1 MTRFCNIN
9 KLNQSVIIKNKRLDY
24 KNRLRNM
31 NDCKLKNLNR
41 KHLRKP
47 LKIIKLK
54 TTFLSKL

>member
-41 KHLRKP
+41 KLLRKP
-47 LKIIKLK
+47 LKIKD
-54 TTFLSKL
+54 F